1 MSSEQS
7 TEQPPCRAGW
17 RRCHHT
23 GGQADGGEARGSGSS
38 PPPGAGR
45 RPPPSSNRWVMPQ
58 ERVTA
63 FPGVLASGKRPQRA
77 RLHRDGRQVVEDSS
91 GRALRGGRW
100 QPGRPERRLTFCPGP
115 RLRASRC
122 PKGRDLEEPAQ
133 LRAGQ
138 GPAAAWTPCGLWRPY
153 TRAQDTADALPC
165 TYSRDFSGRGAGH
178 TGWADVTPITVLT
191 ARAQGWWTEEADPQK
206 AVLSTLGPQA
216 TPQARWTPVM
226 TVSQGPVGGQ
236 CSEPTGHLWAHD
248 PQELGPGGTVCAQPG
263 GER

>member
-1 MSSEQS
+1 MTAQGGRGGERPPRSLLQAPLPSARPPDSAVHSSWSHLSSEQS

-138 GPAAAWTPCGLWRPY
+138 GPAAAWTPCGLWRP
-153 TRAQDTADALPC
+153 TPGPRTQRTLCPAHTAGTSP
-165 TYSRDFSGRGAGH
+165 G
-178 TGWADVTPITVLT
+178 
-191 ARAQGWWTEEADPQK
+191 
-206 AVLSTLGPQA
+206 
-216 TPQARWTPVM
+216 
-226 TVSQGPVGGQ
+226 GGQ
-236 CSEPTGHLWAHD
+236 
-248 PQELGPGGTVCAQPG
+248 GTQAGLSSHPSLS
-263 GER
+263 